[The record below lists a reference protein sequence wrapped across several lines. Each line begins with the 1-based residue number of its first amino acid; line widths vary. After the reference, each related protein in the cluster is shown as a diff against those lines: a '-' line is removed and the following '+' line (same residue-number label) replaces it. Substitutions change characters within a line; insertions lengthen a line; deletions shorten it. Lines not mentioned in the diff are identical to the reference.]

1 MLKVD
6 ELHISYGSIAAVRG
20 VSLEVAEGEAIGII
34 GPNGAGKSSTLKAI
48 VGLLRPKA
56 GTIDFEGT
64 TLLGASPDAIVR
76 RGVALVP
83 EGRQIFGTLTVAENL
98 RLGKAARSNGTDLEA
113 DLNRVLELFP
123 VLRQYYRSSA
133 GKLSGGEQQQLAI
146 ARALILNPR
155 LLLLDEPSL
164 GLAPR
169 VVELVFE
176 VLERLRTQGT
186 TILLVEQIAA
196 RTIAF
201 ADRTYILRTGRIML
215 SGTREELKQ
224 RDDLADLY
232 MGVIG

>member
-1 MLKVD
+1 MLNVTD
-6 ELHISYGSIAAVRG
+6 LHISYGSIGAVRG
-20 VSLEVAEGEAIGII
+20 VALEVAEGEAVGII

-56 GTIDFEGT
+56 GSIELDGEPLVGQR
-64 TLLGASPDAIVR
+64 PDSIVR

-98 RLGKAARSNGTDLEA
+98 RLGRAIRRNGA
-113 DLNRVLELFP
+113 DLDSELDRVLELFP

-169 VVELVFE
+169 IVELVFE
-176 VLERLRTQGT
+176 VLERLRSQGT

-201 ADRTYILRTGRIML
+201 ADRTYILRTGQIMF
-215 SGTREELKQ
+215 SGSRAELQQ

-232 MGVIG
+232 MGFGR

>member
-6 ELHISYGSIAAVRG
+6 DLHISYGSIAAVRG
-20 VSLEVAEGEAIGII
+20 VSLDVAEGEAIGII

-56 GTIDFEGT
+56 GTIEFEGSS
-64 TLLGASPDAIVR
+64 LLGASPDAIVR

-98 RLGKAARSNGTDLEA
+98 RLGRAARRNGTDLAAEL
-113 DLNRVLELFP
+113 DRVLELFP
-123 VLRQYYRSSA
+123 VLGQYYRSSA

-164 GLAPR
+164 GLAPQ
-169 VVELVFE
+169 VVQLVFE
-176 VLERLRTQGT
+176 VLERLRAQGT

-201 ADRTYILRTGRIML
+201 ADRTYILRTGRVML
-215 SGTREELKQ
+215 SGSREELQQ
-224 RDDLADLY
+224 RQDLADLY
-232 MGVIG
+232 MGVVG